1 LSFHTAESAQ
11 STLNTVSMNG
21 SSSNVFDGLFTGIF
35 SPPLADSGA
44 GMIWAGLSTPAPHV
58 SSGPSGPTIAND
70 SGSAVMVTEESGP
83 TNGASLNTTA
93 SSASFADLLL
103 SFGEFD
109 NTTPKMHTQ
118 GLPDLDVVAGSSTGM
133 ISVSANEPT
142 TAELDHYSESSL
154 RALSPA

>member
-1 LSFHTAESAQ
+1 
-11 STLNTVSMNG
+11 MNG

-44 GMIWAGLSTPAPHV
+44 GMIWAGLSTPAPQV
-58 SSGPSGPTIAND
+58 SGGPSGPTTAN
-70 SGSAVMVTEESGP
+70 GSSAAAMVIEESGP

-118 GLPDLDVVAGSSTGM
+118 GLPDLDIVPGSSTGLT
-133 ISVSANEPT
+133 SASANEPT
-142 TAELDHYSESSL
+142 AAELDHYSKSS
-154 RALSPA
+154 